1 MRFNMKTETEIR
13 ERITML
19 DAKIGELAAADRE
32 AGEPYRSCDYRL
44 KLAQQIAELEWV
56 LGEFD

>member
-1 MRFNMKTETEIR
+1 MKTETEIR

-32 AGEPYRSCDYRL
+32 AGEPYRSFDYRL